1 MPSSPKDQYGLPT
14 PRRYWAMLAMG
25 CALTASVID
34 ASMVS
39 VALPTIARDLAVE
52 PAFAIWI
59 VNAYQVA
66 IMVSLLPLAALGDIV
81 GYSRVYLGG
90 LVVFTIASLTSS
102 LADSLTT
109 LMLARVL
116 QGFGAAGLMS
126 VNMAVV
132 RFTYPVEM
140 LGRGIGINALV
151 LAVAAAAGPTIA
163 SFILAV
169 AHWRWIFAVS
179 VPIGLISFGIGI
191 WAFPDS
197 PRQRRRFDFLS
208 AGLSALTFGLL
219 ILLIDTIGR
228 GGAAPLIVGEI
239 GLLLISGALLLR
251 RQVAAPA
258 PLLPIDLLR
267 IPIFSL
273 SIGTSICS
281 FVAQTLAIV
290 SLPFF
295 LQTNLGRS
303 AVQTGL
309 LMTPWPLATS
319 VLAPIAGR
327 LSDRHSAGLLGLL
340 GLLAFGAGL
349 AALALLPPHA
359 HILDVAWR
367 MALTGAGFGLYQS
380 PNNRVMISSAPR
392 ERSGGAAGMQGM
404 ARLLGQSTG
413 AALAAM
419 LFGVLVRSSA
429 TTVALF
435 LGAAFAFLG
444 AVISGLRLTDVVQ
457 PAPKGK

>member
-1 MPSSPKDQYGLPT
+1 MPNSSSWNEYNGLPL
-14 PRRYWAMLAMG
+14 PRRYWAVLAMA

-39 VALPTIARDLAVE
+39 VALPTISRDLNVE
-52 PAFAIWI
+52 PSFAIWI

-66 IMVSLLPLAALGDIV
+66 IMISLLPLAALGDIV

-102 LADSLTT
+102 LADSLPT
-109 LMLARVL
+109 LMFARVL

-126 VNMAVV
+126 VNMALV
-132 RFTYPVEM
+132 RFTYPVEN
-140 LGRGIGINALV
+140 LGRGIGFNAVV
-151 LAVAAAAGPTIA
+151 LAVAAAAGPTVA
-163 SFILAV
+163 SAILAV

-179 VPIGLISFGIGI
+179 VPIGLISFGIGM

-197 PRQRRRFDFLS
+197 PRHRRRFDFLS

-219 ILLIDTIGR
+219 ILLVDSVSR
-228 GGAAPLIVGEI
+228 GAPAWLLSAEIGAALIF
-239 GLLLISGALLLR
+239 GALLLR
-251 RQVAAPA
+251 RQVAATA
-258 PLLPIDLLR
+258 PLLPVDLLR
-267 IPIFSL
+267 IPIFAL

-295 LQTNLGRS
+295 MQTNLGRT

-319 VLAPIAGR
+319 VMAPIAGR
-327 LSDRHSAGLLGLL
+327 LSDKHSAGLLGLL
-340 GLLAFGAGL
+340 GLAMFGAGL
-349 AALALLPPHA
+349 MALALLPAHA
-359 HILDVAWR
+359 GTLDVVWR

-380 PNNRVMISSAPR
+380 PNNRAMITSAPR

-404 ARLLGQSTG
+404 ARLIGQSFG
-413 AALAAM
+413 AAFAAT
-419 LFGVLVRSSA
+419 LFGVLRQDVA
-429 TTVALF
+429 TVTALWVGGGF
-435 LGAAFAFLG
+435 AALG
-444 AVISGLRLTDVVQ
+444 AVVSALRLRDFVQ
-457 PAPKGK
+457 TPR